1 MLKILTKKNNL
12 ILIVFTIFLVVFVFS
27 IYSSYST
34 KTPLIQESLK
44 PLKLKPVPK
53 STTNMFKNL
62 GKAYANVFTL
72 GLASLA
78 WQDNGKGS
86 SAPPPRPPPPDQPR
100 LMDGYRYGGCWRVA
114 LGSNLTQ
121 EDGAYTMESCVQTAK
136 TNQRN
141 VAILNG
147 DVCKTGNFQDA
158 DMSLLEGKEKTDPD
172 CNINKT
178 ENNASMVYSS
188 YMATPP
194 ESIYDYSY
202 KGCWAATGDPSNN
215 PLPVHI
221 PGEYNMTT
229 CVYEGVKQG
238 YKTVALQNG
247 NQCWAGNKSEY
258 FKDNYKSIGPADT
271 TGDPY
276 ACDISGPG
284 PNTAVVY
291 SIINEPVIP
300 NLGGYRYGGCWKD
313 QDSSP
318 SLPNSI
324 GDGGLSLE
332 DCIASASLYGYNS
345 IAYKKGG
352 KCYTANQGIDGINY
366 KKGGEIA
373 NNNRSCD
380 VGGPGPN
387 TSIIYTTYGAL
398 HEPSMKGFDYKGC
411 WKENTQDPAMLY
423 NVGPGFTMDSC
434 IKAAKNGKFDTAAL
448 TNQNECSLSLQ
459 GVGISDY
466 KRYGEISDPNSSL
479 CNSEYPAENTA
490 VVYSTWTPVDTSSP
504 VIDKAK
510 DVIGI
515 GTGIDI
521 NPPANVGNYVF
532 RGFWNESADKCVNQY
547 MGTYSIDECVSKAT
561 SMGYDTVSFQN
572 KNQCWAGKSPDYK
585 KYGKP
590 TASTIKNPNTTVAA
604 IYSTSA
610 EPSAHVSCGIHK
622 EGMDTM
628 TSNTNIPQPAY
639 TTPQTTTVTF
649 DPIPKTN
656 TIITYSQTPI
666 STATQVP
673 NGMKKSSD
681 MSQNEKSDIHR
692 KWLPNTPFIYE
703 NKDGDSKTSSS
714 SSSSSSSNTSLSTS
728 SGSLA
733 ASKSAVRFPGLEFP
747 SSDIINNQYGSSSSN
762 AGLEFFALINSKEG
776 IDSLSPPSSKIPGPF
791 VPKST
796 VVPPVCPSIPPVII
810 KTDCSVCNKNKDGS
824 GTSTSAS
831 TNLTN
836 QMSSNFANTNSKNSG
851 SGSTSGSGTGSAT
864 GNPYSTASA
873 FDNTQ
878 PMNANCKNQRTYDNI
893 PQPYLP
899 SFSGFGM

>member
-12 ILIVFTIFLVVFVFS
+12 ILIIFTIFLVVFVFS
-27 IYSSYST
+27 IYSSYIT

-53 STTNMFKNL
+53 STTNMFKNI

-100 LMDGYRYGGCWRVA
+100 LMDGYRYGGCWKVA

-121 EDGAYTMESCVQTAK
+121 EDGAYTMERCVQTAK

-178 ENNASMVYSS
+178 ENNASMIYSS
-188 YMATPP
+188 YVAPPP
-194 ESIYDYSY
+194 ESIYGYTY
-202 KGCWAATGDPSNN
+202 KGCWTATGDPATN

-221 PGEYNMTT
+221 PGEYTMNT
-229 CVYEGVKQG
+229 CVYEAIKQG

-247 NQCWAGNKSEY
+247 NQCWAGNKTDY

-284 PNTAVVY
+284 PNTAIVY

-324 GDGGLSLE
+324 GEGGLSLE

-352 KCYTANQGIDGINY
+352 KCYTANQGIDGVDY

-398 HEPSMKGFDYKGC
+398 HEPTIKGFDYKGC
-411 WKENTQDPAMLY
+411 WKENSQDPAITY
-423 NVGPGFTMDSC
+423 NVGSGFTMDSC
-434 IKAAKNGKFDTAAL
+434 LKAAKNGKFDTAAL
-448 TNQNECSLSLQ
+448 LNQNECALGIQ
-459 GVGISDY
+459 GVNGSDY
-466 KRYGEISDPNSSL
+466 KKYGEISDPNSSL

-490 VVYSTWTPVDTSSP
+490 VVYSTWTPTDTSSP
-504 VIDKAK
+504 VIDKVK

-521 NPPANVGNYVF
+521 NPPANVGDFMF
-532 RGFWNESADKCVNQY
+532 RGYWNESADKCVNQY
-547 MGTYSIDECVSKAT
+547 LGTYSLDDCVSNAN
-561 SMGYDTVSFQN
+561 SMGYNTVSFQN

-590 TASTIKNPNTTVAA
+590 TANTIKNPNTTVAA

-610 EPSAHVSCGIHK
+610 EPSTHVSCGIHK
-622 EGMDTM
+622 EGIDTM
-628 TSNTNIPQPAY
+628 ESTTTTTTSTTPQPQPQPAY
-639 TTPQTTTVTF
+639 TTPQTTTITF

-666 STATQVP
+666 STSANSP
-673 NGMKKSSD
+673 FKKSSD
-681 MSQNEKSDIHR
+681 MTQKEKSDVHR
-692 KWLPNTPFIYE
+692 KWLPNTPFVYE
-703 NKDGDSKTSSS
+703 NKNGESKPTSTTPT
-714 SSSSSSSNTSLSTS
+714 SNS
-728 SGSLA
+728 SLA
-733 ASKSAVRFPGLEFP
+733 STRFSNF
-747 SSDIINNQYGSSSSN
+747 DIINNRYGSATN
-762 AGLEFFALINSKEG
+762 NGNTGLELFTLLNSKEG
-776 IDSLSPPSSKIPGPF
+776 IDSLSPPSSEIPGPF

-810 KTDCSVCNKNKDGS
+810 KTDCSVCNKNKEAS
-824 GTSTSAS
+824 SSSSSSTSAS
-831 TNLTN
+831 NLTS
-836 QMSSNFANTNSKNSG
+836 QMSSNFANTNSPSSASSVSSSYG
-851 SGSTSGSGTGSAT
+851 TST
-864 GNPYSTASA
+864 GNPYSTMSA
-873 FDNTQ
+873 FDNTK
-878 PMNANCKNQRTYDNI
+878 PMNASCNSQGRSYDNI